1 MSVEC
6 IVPNVIW
13 HAQQPLRFGP
23 IGEEKGRLKRLS
35 SQATVARLHAAFDGM
50 ARTADLLG
58 TADDGRDGMALVL
71 AAEASREPHTTSE
84 GDPE

>member
-1 MSVEC
+1 M
-6 IVPNVIW
+6 
-13 HAQQPLRFGP
+13 GK
-23 IGEEKGRLKRLS
+23 EKGRLKRLS

-58 TADDGRDGMALVL
+58 AAGDGRDGMALVL